1 MPPGDV
7 LLIITRP
14 EIPLAPYRGWPG
26 RYPRHMTDQGR
37 GRSPAGR
44 GPRHAMGTASGPQP
58 SLGPGSGA
66 QQVLESDSG
75 PQYALPPGGPG
86 TGPQQVLGP
95 GGPGSGP
102 QQVLGPTGPLRS
114 LYPADPASATGAMG
128 AMGPTGPT
136 GPLPKTP
143 VRGFPPGRRPGPWAD
158 GDTVTSPVPSLSE
171 PQTPFVEDDD
181 DLYVLGDGYP
191 SDDVLFP
198 QGGGYL
204 EGPTPDDLR
213 PAPSS
218 RAGRRGRRKERGR
231 RSRVALVA
239 VSVLVLGG
247 AALASYKY
255 LYEPRVNA
263 PVSPSLRLPTT
274 SAASPDFDQALG
286 RWQHIGTRAQDP
298 DPLTI
303 DGLYPVRFEFDGSSF
318 TRTAANVT
326 KDCSQA
332 VYGSQLLSAL
342 ESGHCSQVVRASY
355 VSGKMMGTIGVVDLT
370 SASAAE
376 KAGHVTGSDQIIA
389 PLAAAKGVTSKLGNG
404 TGVVQAEVKGHYL
417 ILIWAEFTDLKSPS
431 TSAAKQQLETFATN
445 LVTGSANINLSTR
458 MLTGKSPD

>member
-1 MPPGDV
+1 
-7 LLIITRP
+7 
-14 EIPLAPYRGWPG
+14 
-26 RYPRHMTDQGR
+26 MTDQGR
-37 GRSPAGR
+37 GLSSAGR
-44 GPRHAMGTASGPQP
+44 GPRHALGTDSGPQP

-75 PQYALPPGGPG
+75 PQQALRSGNGPYALPHAPAPGG
-86 TGPQQVLGP
+86 V
-95 GGPGSGP
+95 PGSGP
-102 QQVLGPTGPLRS
+102 QQAVGPTGPLRS
-114 LYPADPASATGAMG
+114 LYAADPGSSHPLDPASATGAMG
-128 AMGPTGPT
+128 VMGPT
-136 GPLPKTP
+136 GPLPRTP
-143 VRGFPPGRRPGPWAD
+143 VRGFPPGRG
-158 GDTVTSPVPSLSE
+158 PSLPAAQAPIAE
-171 PQTPFVEDDD
+171 DD

-213 PAPSS
+213 PAPAS
-218 RAGRRGRRKERGR
+218 RAGRRDRRKGHR
-231 RSRVALVA
+231 RRLRVTLIVA
-239 VSVLVLGG
+239 GVLVLGG
-247 AALASYKY
+247 AALGAYKY
-255 LYEPRVNA
+255 LYEPRVDA

-286 RWQHIGTRAQDP
+286 RWQHIGTRAQDRN
-298 DPLTI
+298 PLTI
-303 DGLYPVRFEFDGSSF
+303 DGLYPVRFEFDGASF
-318 TRTAANVT
+318 TRTAANAT
-326 KDCSQA
+326 KDCSLA
-332 VYGSQLLSAL
+332 VYGSQLQAAL
-342 ESGHCSQVVRASY
+342 KSGHCSQVVRASY
-355 VSGKMMGTIGVVDLT
+355 VSGKMMGTIGVVNLI

-376 KAGHVTGSDQIIA
+376 KAGHDTGSQQIIA
-389 PLAAAKGVTSKLGNG
+389 PLAAAKGVTSKLGSG

>member
-1 MPPGDV
+1 
-7 LLIITRP
+7 
-14 EIPLAPYRGWPG
+14 
-26 RYPRHMTDQGR
+26 MTDQGR
-37 GRSPAGR
+37 GLPPAGR
-44 GPRHAMGTASGPQP
+44 GPRHALGADSGPQP

-66 QQVLESDSG
+66 QQVLESGSG
-75 PQYALPPGGPG
+75 PQQALRSGNGPYALPPA
-86 TGPQQVLGP
+86 LAP
-95 GGPGSGP
+95 GGVPGSGP
-102 QQVLGPTGPLRS
+102 QQAVGPTGPLRS
-114 LYPADPASATGAMG
+114 LYSTDPGSSHPLDPASATGAMG
-128 AMGPTGPT
+128 VMGPT
-136 GPLPKTP
+136 GPLPRTP
-143 VRGFPPGRRPGPWAD
+143 ARGFPPGRGPGNVPGREQSLGQGQWAD
-158 GDTVTSPVPSLSE
+158 GETVGSPVPSLPAS
-171 PQTPFVEDDD
+171 QAPFAEDD

-218 RAGRRGRRKERGR
+218 RAGRRDRRKGHR
-231 RSRVALVA
+231 RRFRVTLIVA
-239 VSVLVLGG
+239 GVLVLGG
-247 AALASYKY
+247 AALGAYKY
-255 LYEPRVNA
+255 LYEPRVDA

-286 RWQHIGTRAQDP
+286 RWQHIGTRAQDRN
-298 DPLTI
+298 PLTI
-303 DGLYPVRFEFDGSSF
+303 DGLYPVRFEFDGASF
-318 TRTAANVT
+318 TRTAANAT
-326 KDCSQA
+326 KDCSLA
-332 VYGSQLLSAL
+332 VYGSQLQAAL
-342 ESGHCSQVVRASY
+342 KSGHCSQVVRASY
-355 VSGKMMGTIGVVDLT
+355 VSGKMMGTIGVVNLI

-376 KAGHVTGSDQIIA
+376 KAGHDTGSQQIIA
-389 PLAAAKGVTSKLGNG
+389 PLAAAKGVTSKLGSG

>member
-44 GPRHAMGTASGPQP
+44 GPRHALGTASGPQP

-66 QQVLESDSG
+66 QQVLES
-75 PQYALPPGGPG
+75 
-86 TGPQQVLGP
+86 
-95 GGPGSGP
+95 GSGP

-128 AMGPTGPT
+128 VTGPTGPT

-143 VRGFPPGRRPGPWAD
+143 VRGFPPGRRQAPWAD

-191 SDDVLFP
+191 PEDVLFP

-213 PAPSS
+213 PASS
-218 RAGRRGRRKERGR
+218 RAGRRGRRKERSR

-286 RWQHIGTRAQDP
+286 RWQHIGTRAEDP

-303 DGLYPVRFEFDGSSF
+303 DGLYPVRFEFAGSSF
-318 TRTAANVT
+318 TRTAAKVS

-332 VYGSQLLSAL
+332 VYGSRLLSAL

-355 VSGKMMGTIGVVDLT
+355 VSGKMMGTIGVVNLT

-376 KAGHVTGSDQIIA
+376 KAGHVTGSAQIIA
-389 PLAAAKGVTSKLGNG
+389 PLAAAQGVTSKLGNG

-445 LVTGSANINLSTR
+445 LVKGSANLNLSAR
-458 MLTGKSPD
+458 LLTGKSPD

>member
-1 MPPGDV
+1 
-7 LLIITRP
+7 
-14 EIPLAPYRGWPG
+14 
-26 RYPRHMTDQGR
+26 MTDQGR
-37 GRSPAGR
+37 GLSPAGR
-44 GPRHAMGTASGPQP
+44 GPRHALGTDSGPQP

-66 QQVLESDSG
+66 QQVLESGSG
-75 PQYALPPGGPG
+75 PQQALRSGNGPYALPPDS
-86 TGPQQVLGP
+86 V
-95 GGPGSGP
+95 PGSGP
-102 QQVLGPTGPLRS
+102 QQAVGPTGPLRS
-114 LYPADPASATGAMG
+114 LYSADPGSSHPMDPASATGATG
-128 AMGPTGPT
+128 AMGVMGPT
-136 GPLPKTP
+136 GPLPRTP
-143 VRGFPPGRRPGPWAD
+143 ARGFPPGRGPGNGSSYGPSHEQSREQSLGQGQWAE
-158 GDTVTSPVPSLSE
+158 GETVSSPVPSL
-171 PQTPFVEDDD
+171 PAAQAPFAEDD

-218 RAGRRGRRKERGR
+218 RAGRRGRRKGHRGR
-231 RSRVALVA
+231 FRVTLIVA
-239 VSVLVLGG
+239 GVLVLGG
-247 AALASYKY
+247 AALGAYKY
-255 LYEPRVNA
+255 LYEPRVDA

-286 RWQHIGTRAQDP
+286 RWQHISTRTQDRN
-298 DPLTI
+298 PLTI
-303 DGLYPVRFEFDGSSF
+303 NGLYPVRFEFDGASF
-318 TRTAANVT
+318 TRTAANAT
-326 KDCSQA
+326 KDCSLA
-332 VYGSQLLSAL
+332 VYGSRLQAAL
-342 ESGHCSQVVRASY
+342 ASGHCSQVVRASY
-355 VSGKMMGTIGVVDLT
+355 VSGKMMGTIGVVNLI

-376 KAGHVTGSDQIIA
+376 KAGHDTGSQQIIA
-389 PLAAAKGVTSKLGNG
+389 PLAAAKGVTSKLGSG